1 MGTGLQ
7 AIEAADLARL
17 GAVDILG
24 DLDGAE
30 RDRVLAIARRV
41 VFRSGETVMREDE
54 CGDTMYLFIS
64 GEVDVTKNLT
74 LKLGERDFAK
84 AEKSM
89 NKLSAEHVSIFGEMS
104 MFGPEPRSAT
114 ITASSDCVLYEIRRE
129 DFTALCDAEPRLGLS
144 VLRRVAGVLCSRVR
158 KGNEDV
164 LKLSTALS
172 IALSR

>member
-1 MGTGLQ
+1 MNIDETELALLRQVGILR
-7 AIEAADLARL
+7 DLNEEEHDK
-17 GAVDILG
+17 VF
-24 DLDGAE
+24 
-30 RDRVLAIARRV
+30 AIARRV
-41 VFRSGETVMREDE
+41 EFRTGDTIMKEGEQGE
-54 CGDTMYLFIS
+54 TMYLFIK

-89 NKLSAEHVSIFGEMS
+89 NKLSSAHASVFGEMS

-114 ITASSDCVLYEIRRE
+114 ITASSNCVLYEIRRE
-129 DFTALCDAEPRLGLS
+129 RFVSLCDAEPRIGLS
-144 VLRRVAGVLCSRVR
+144 IVRRIAGVLCSRVR

>member
-1 MGTGLQ
+1 MATE
-7 AIEAADLARL
+7 EAELGRLRNAGILRDLC
-17 GAVDILG
+17 DDECEKI
-24 DLDGAE
+24 
-30 RDRVLAIARRV
+30 LAIARRV
-41 VFRSGETVMREDE
+41 EFHSGEAIMREDE
-54 CGDTMYLFIS
+54 QGDTMYLFAE

-89 NKLSAEHVSIFGEMS
+89 NKLSAEHVSVFGEMS

-114 ITASSDCVLYEIRRE
+114 ITASTDCVLYEIRRD
-129 DFTALCDAEPRLGLS
+129 DFVALCQAEPRLGLS
-144 VLRRVAGVLCSRVR
+144 VLQRMAGVLCSRLR

-172 IALSR
+172 LALSR

>member
-1 MGTGLQ
+1 MATSEKETALLRGIGILK
-7 AIEAADLARL
+7 DL
-17 GAVDILG
+17 
-24 DLDGAE
+24 
-30 RDRVLAIARRV
+30 
-41 VFRSGETVMREDE
+41 REDE
-54 CGDTMYLFIS
+54 VDKVIAVAKRVAVKAGGAIMREGEQGETMYLFIK

-84 AEKSM
+84 TEKSM
-89 NKLSAEHVSIFGEMS
+89 NKLSSERASVFGEMA

-114 ITASSDCVLYEIRRE
+114 ITASSDCVLYEINRN
-129 DFTALCDAEPRLGLS
+129 DFLALCDENPRIGLS
-144 VLRRVAGVLCSRVR
+144 IIRRIASVLCSRVR

>member
-1 MGTGLQ
+1 MT
-7 AIEAADLARL
+7 IEESEL
-17 GAVDILG
+17 GALRKVGILR
-24 DLDGAE
+24 DLDEHEHKRICGIAHRVEFGA
-30 RDRVLAIARRV
+30 
-41 VFRSGETVMREDE
+41 GETIMREGE
-54 CGDTMYLFIS
+54 QGETMYLFIK

-89 NKLSAEHVSIFGEMS
+89 NKLCAEQGSVFGEMS

-114 ITASSDCVLYEIRRE
+114 ITASSDCVLYEIRRN
-129 DFTALCDAEPRLGLS
+129 DFAALCDAEPRLGLAI
-144 VLRRVAGVLCSRVR
+144 LRRVAGVLCSRVR